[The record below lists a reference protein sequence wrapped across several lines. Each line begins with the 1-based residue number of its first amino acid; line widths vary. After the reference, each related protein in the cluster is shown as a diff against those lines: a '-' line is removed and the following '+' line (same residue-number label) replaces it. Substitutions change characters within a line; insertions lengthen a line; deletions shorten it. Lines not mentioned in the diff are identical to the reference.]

1 MLQQGWKI
9 DYAASA
15 DAYTFAPE
23 SFKEFFVQRRRW
35 APSTL
40 ANIIDLLASWRVTTK
55 INDNISTL
63 FVFYQ
68 FVLLASSLLG
78 IGTVTLM
85 ITGSFNA
92 VLKISMVE
100 AYVIALVP
108 VIVYALICLK
118 CNNDKQIAAAALLT
132 TIYSLVMVIVTV
144 GLFVSLAT
152 EEPYSPNVIF
162 FVEILFIF
170 LCAGVAHPK
179 EIMCLVHGL
188 LYYLMVPSTFIFLT
202 VYYMCNIHV
211 VSWGT
216 REKKKEDDED
226 APTENKDSQTAK
238 KEPVLIRCLQKIG
251 VMTLIKELT
260 RIVKSLLGADTNT
273 TENEEQIMGNLPP
286 IGATPVPRSSSA
298 TVKRHAKVRQDP
310 DAWQA
315 MEYLGSKQPELITKD
330 ETNFWLDILDKYLH
344 PIIEDK
350 EKKKQIEEEL
360 KSLRNNV
367 AFGFLMINFLFAT
380 AVFQL
385 QNNEDQLKRMYILNE
400 YEPLSVA
407 FLLVFA
413 IIIFVQFIGM
423 LMHRWGTFLHLIS
436 SVRLF
441 AFSKAKEEEWAK
453 RAIKETENMQSA
465 NPEADDEVA
474 SISCMSF
481 DSRVHDGNAQI
492 DPDYQDDDF
501 LEDHNGLE
509 NKCNEYEANFRRR
522 FLTIRKNLLSGNKT
536 NNNATNQLDK
546 REHNRR
552 DLYMRTI
559 GRHGGARI
567 NHGHVV

>member
-15 DAYTFAPE
+15 DAFTYAPE
-23 SFKEFFVQRRRW
+23 TFQEFFVQRRRW

-55 INDNISTL
+55 INDNISSL

-100 AYVIALVP
+100 AYVVALVP
-108 VIVYALICLK
+108 IVLYAIICMK
-118 CNNDKQIAAAALLT
+118 CSNDIQITTAAVLT
-132 TIYSLVMVIVTV
+132 TVYTVVMVIVTV

-152 EEPYSPNVIF
+152 EEPYSPNAVF
-162 FVEILFIF
+162 FAEILFIF
-170 LCAGVAHPK
+170 LCAGFAHPK

-216 REKKKEDDED
+216 REKKSDETEDNSTD
-226 APTENKDSQTAK
+226 NKGDTIVKQ
-238 KEPVLIRCLQKIG
+238 EPILIRCLQKIG
-251 VMTLIKELT
+251 LMTLVKEII
-260 RIVKSLLGADTNT
+260 RMVKSILGTRNET
-273 TENEEQIMGNLPP
+273 SENGNHIVETLPP
-286 IGATPVPRSSSA
+286 MGISTPMSTA
-298 TVKRHAKVRQDP
+298 RHRRLQRNP
-310 DAWQA
+310 STIINHDAWQA
-315 MEYLGSKQPELITKD
+315 MEYLGIKPPEVVTKD
-330 ETNFWLDILDKYLH
+330 EKDFWNDILEKYLH
-344 PIIEDK
+344 PLKEDK
-350 EKKKQIEEEL
+350 EKKKQIESEL

-367 AFGFLMINFLFAT
+367 AFGFLMMNFLFAT
-380 AVFQL
+380 AIFQL
-385 QNNEDQLKRMYILNE
+385 QNNEDQLKKMYILNE

-423 LMHRWGTFLHLIS
+423 LFHRYGTFLHLIS
-436 SVRLF
+436 SVHLF
-441 AFSKAKEEEWAK
+441 ALSKAKEKEWTKMAL
-453 RAIKETENMQSA
+453 KETETLQSA

-474 SISCMSF
+474 SVSCMSY
-481 DSRVHDGNAQI
+481 DSRVHNELI
-492 DPDYQDDDF
+492 DPDYPDDDI
-501 LEDHNGLE
+501 LEDNQ
-509 NKCNEYEANFRRR
+509 NNYNAYETNFRKR
-522 FLTIRKNLLSGNKT
+522 FHTIRQNMRLEARTNKYPT
-536 NNNATNQLDK
+536 HENDK
-546 REHNRR
+546 RGINRR
-552 DLYMRTI
+552 ELYMRTI
-559 GRHGGARI
+559 GRNGGSRM
-567 NHGHVV
+567 NHGFVV